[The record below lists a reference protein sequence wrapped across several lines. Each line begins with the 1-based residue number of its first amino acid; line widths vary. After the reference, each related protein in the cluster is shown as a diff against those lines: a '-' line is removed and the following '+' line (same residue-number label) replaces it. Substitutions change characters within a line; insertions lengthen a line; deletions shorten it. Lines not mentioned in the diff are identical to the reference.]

1 MNVRVGAAFI
11 FVAESTACHE
21 YSPAPIQRAH
31 LAPSMSE
38 RQTGPYDTI
47 ARRWLA
53 LVERR
58 QEHFIELCDSGRWRH
73 YYTHAEF
80 LHEMRKV
87 LQVRD
92 QWAMIV
98 GLPPHDE
105 GASLHVEQ
113 ALLDDEILTV
123 TGEDLL
129 SPQQTP
135 SSDGDELPS
144 YQAELSAELPPAP
157 WPD

>member
-1 MNVRVGAAFI
+1 
-11 FVAESTACHE
+11 
-21 YSPAPIQRAH
+21 
-31 LAPSMSE
+31 MSE

-87 LQVRD
+87 LHVRD
-92 QWAMIV
+92 RWAMIA
-98 GLPPHDE
+98 GLPPHDD

-113 ALLDDEILTV
+113 V
-123 TGEDLL
+123 LL
-129 SPQQTP
+129 SNESPTVSGAGLLPRQPAP
-135 SSDGDELPS
+135 SLDGDELPS
-144 YQAELSAELPPAP
+144 YQAEFSAELPPAP